1 MADEQERAAAAA
13 DADMADASSE
23 DGSSSDSDFE
33 EIELSPED
41 AKLLMKLEQQ
51 LAANPNLYDS
61 HVQVR
66 LCCLAP
72 PPTNC
77 TYCSLQCLCCVC
89 LELHP
94 SLQPEPS
101 TQSLACMLLP
111 TVPLRSTLRRCGG
124 ARWALG

>member
-66 LCCLAP
+66 SGCLAGAP
-72 PPTNC
+72 MFCCNFSSQCSWPT
-77 TYCSLQCLCCVC
+77 
-89 LELHP
+89 
-94 SLQPEPS
+94 
-101 TQSLACMLLP
+101 
-111 TVPLRSTLRRCGG
+111 
-124 ARWALG
+124 ALSISP

>member
-66 LCCLAP
+66 SGAW
-72 PPTNC
+72 
-77 TYCSLQCLCCVC
+77 
-89 LELHP
+89 
-94 SLQPEPS
+94 
-101 TQSLACMLLP
+101 
-111 TVPLRSTLRRCGG
+111 LRSPMSCAAASRPCAPRPL
-124 ARWALG
+124 L